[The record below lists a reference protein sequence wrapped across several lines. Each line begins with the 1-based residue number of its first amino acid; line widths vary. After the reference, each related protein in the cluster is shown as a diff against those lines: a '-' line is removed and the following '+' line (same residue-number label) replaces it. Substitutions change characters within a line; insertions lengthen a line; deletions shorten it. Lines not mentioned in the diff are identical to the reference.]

1 MTASHLGSIEGK
13 LRSAETRFH
22 ELEELMAHPD
32 VANDH
37 EKVQELAKERSNLED
52 TVGLFRRWRKL
63 DGQRQDA
70 QSILDEGGDPAMIA
84 LAQDEIDDLDDRML
98 KLRGDMEV
106 ALLPQD
112 PNDSRD
118 VIVEVRAGAG
128 GREAAIFAADLFRM
142 YTRYAALRRWEVE
155 VLDTSHSDLGG
166 FKEIVFEVSG
176 KNVFSL
182 MKFERG
188 VHRVQRVP
196 VTEAMGRTHTSTAT
210 VAVLPVVDEV
220 DVHINPDELRIDIF
234 HAGGHGGQNVNKVAT
249 AVRMVHIPTGTVS
262 VCQDERSQFK
272 NKQKAMAI
280 LRARLYEAEQTKRH
294 GQISQARRAQ
304 IGSGDR
310 SEKIRTYNVAQD
322 RISDH
327 RISQNFHGIQRV
339 LDGELADIIV
349 ALQQAE
355 RAQRLAEDAC

>member
-1 MTASHLGSIEGK
+1 MTASHLGTLEGK
-13 LRSAETRFH
+13 LRTAETRFL
-22 ELEELMAHPD
+22 ELEDLMARPD

-37 EKVQELAKERSNLED
+37 EKVHELAKERSSLED
-52 TVGLFRRWRKL
+52 TVGLFRQWRNL
-63 DGQRQDA
+63 DGQRRDA
-70 QSILDEGGDPAMIA
+70 QSILDEGGDPAMKT
-84 LAQDEIDDLDDRML
+84 LAEDEIAALEVRLL
-98 KLRGDMEV
+98 KLRDDLEI

-118 VIVEVRAGAG
+118 VIVEVRSGAG
-128 GREAAIFAADLFRM
+128 GREAAIFASDLFRM
-142 YTRYAALRRWEVE
+142 YTRYAALHKWEVE

-182 MKFERG
+182 LKFERG

-220 DVHINPDELRIDIF
+220 DVQINPDELRIDIF

-249 AVRMVHIPTGTVS
+249 AVRMVHIPTGTVA

-280 LRARLYEAEQTKRH
+280 LRARLYEAEQTKRE

-310 SEKIRTYNVAQD
+310 SEKIRTYNFAQD

-327 RISQNFHGIQRV
+327 RINQNFHGIQRV
-339 LDGELADIIV
+339 LDGELGDIVV

-355 RAQRLAEDAC
+355 RTQRLAEAMQ

>member
-1 MTASHLGSIEGK
+1 MTASHLGTLEGK
-13 LRSAETRFH
+13 LRSAETRFL
-22 ELEELMAHPD
+22 ELEELMARPD

-37 EKVQELAKERSNLED
+37 EKVHELAKERSSLED
-52 TVGLFRRWRKL
+52 TVDLFRQWRKL
-63 DGQRQDA
+63 DGQRRDA
-70 QSILDEGGDPAMIA
+70 QSILDEGGDPAMKT
-84 LAQDEIDDLDDRML
+84 LAEDEIAALDERLL
-98 KLRGDMEV
+98 KLRDDLEI

-118 VIVEVRAGAG
+118 VIVEVRSGAG
-128 GREAAIFAADLFRM
+128 GREAAIFASDLFRM
-142 YTRYAALRRWEVE
+142 YTRYAALHKWEVE

-182 MKFERG
+182 LKFERG

-220 DVHINPDELRIDIF
+220 DVQINPDELRIDIF

-249 AVRMVHIPTGTVS
+249 AVRMVHIPTGTVA

-280 LRARLYEAEQTKRH
+280 LRARLYEAEQTKRE

-310 SEKIRTYNVAQD
+310 SEKIRTYNFAQD

-327 RISQNFHGIQRV
+327 RINQNFHGIQRV
-339 LDGELADIIV
+339 LDGELGDIVV

-355 RAQRLAEDAC
+355 RTQRLADAMR